1 MERVLS
7 PAMAGSVMAKTVMA
21 RCARAS
27 RGAKGKTV
35 PGIRT

>member
-7 PAMAGSVMAKTVMA
+7 AAMAGSVMAETAMA
-21 RCARAS
+21 RGARAS

-35 PGIRT
+35 PGFRP